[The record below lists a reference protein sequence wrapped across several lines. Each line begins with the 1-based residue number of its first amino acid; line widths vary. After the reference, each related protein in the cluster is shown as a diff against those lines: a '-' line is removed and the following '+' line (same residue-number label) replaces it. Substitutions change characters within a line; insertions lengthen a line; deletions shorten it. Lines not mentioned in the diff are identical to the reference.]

1 MLQAKSKNNKTYKNM
16 VAVSNLYQYYW
27 QTLNSL
33 KVPTNKVTNQQYITQ
48 LVTNTIN
55 AKLQYSPDV
64 QQVTNGIKYELEFM
78 QMQPIN
84 NCPNLALL
92 INVILTVNSNGTVMV
107 NTLTLTYES
116 KVTPAFISNYSQIP
130 YGGYMHTMFNN
141 TLLQLVNY
149 TNCEKLWQIA
159 FINNGQLGI
168 FNG

>member
-33 KVPTNKVTNQQYITQ
+33 KVPTNKVTNQQYI
-48 LVTNTIN
+48 N
-55 AKLQYSPDV
+55 
-64 QQVTNGIKYELEFM
+64 
-78 QMQPIN
+78 
-84 NCPNLALL
+84 
-92 INVILTVNSNGTVMV
+92 
-107 NTLTLTYES
+107 
-116 KVTPAFISNYSQIP
+116 NYSQIP

>member
-27 QTLNSL
+27 QTLHNL
-33 KVPTNKVTNQQYITQ
+33 KVPTNKVTNQQYIAQ
-48 LVTNTIN
+48 LVTNTIS
-55 AKLQYSPDV
+55 AELEYSPSV
-64 QQVTNGIKYELEFM
+64 QQVTNGTTYNFNFM
-78 QMQPIN
+78 QTQPIN

-116 KVTPAFISNYSQIP
+116 KVTPAFINNYSQIL

-159 FINNGQLGI
+159 FINNGQIGI
-168 FNG
+168 FNN